1 MLLQFKEELHK
12 EDLWYA
18 NFGIEREGLRVTPEG
33 ELALTPHPKAFG
45 NKLSNPYI
53 TTDFSESQ
61 IEMITPT
68 YSTVEEAYQF
78 LNALYQI
85 TVSELEDEYLWPQ
98 SMPCLISMEQE
109 IPIALYEEGEAG
121 RAAMNYRQ
129 ALLEKY
135 GGKKQLISGIH
146 YNFSFNESLI
156 QKLYEANHHELEYRL
171 FKDQIYLKVVRN
183 YIRYRWLLIYL
194 LGASPVVDESY
205 CSECRVSSKEV
216 APHSYSKLGAVS
228 FRNSPCGYQNHMP
241 IYVDYT
247 DTAHYVHSLNEYIE
261 RGDISS
267 FKEFY
272 SPIRLKAKDPIHLME
287 SLLQDGIE
295 YIEIRSID
303 LNPFEATGISLAD
316 LQFIHLFILFLLE
329 MDEREYDQWQEE
341 ATENERRVAM
351 DGLQSELWLIQ
362 NGQEILL
369 SDWAQ
374 SILDKMQTINET
386 FSFNLDDIL
395 EDKRHQI
402 LNPTETISAKMIEL
416 ISDSDYVKVNLEL
429 AKTYQE
435 NVLDQP
441 YSLAGFEDLELSTQI
456 LIKEAIKQGIHIEVL
471 DRSDNFI
478 CLKKGKREEFIQ
490 QATKTSLDSYS
501 AVLAMENKVITK
513 RMLRD
518 KGISVPMGEVF
529 TSLPA
534 ALASYSQ
541 FINQHIVIKPKS
553 TNFGLGITM
562 IEQLNSKKWFQQ
574 ALEIAFN
581 HDQSVIVEQFQR
593 GNEYRFLVID
603 DEVVGVLQRI
613 PANVTGDGIH
623 TIEQLI
629 QQKNEHPIRGVNY
642 NRPLEKIKIDAS
654 LHLYLE
660 AQQLT
665 LTSIP
670 KLGEKIQLRENSNIS
685 TGGDSVDMTD
695 QMPSR
700 FKEIARKAAK
710 DLNVAICGV
719 DMIIEDWR
727 DESSNYSIIEM
738 NYNPAIHIH
747 TYPLIGKGRPVAQSI
762 LKALNF
768 IS

>member
-1 MLLQFKEELHK
+1 M
-12 EDLWYA
+12 
-18 NFGIEREGLRVTPEG
+18 
-33 ELALTPHPKAFG
+33 
-45 NKLSNPYI
+45 
-53 TTDFSESQ
+53 
-61 IEMITPT
+61 
-68 YSTVEEAYQF
+68 
-78 LNALYQI
+78 
-85 TVSELEDEYLWPQ
+85 
-98 SMPCLISMEQE
+98 
-109 IPIALYEEGEAG
+109 
-121 RAAMNYRQ
+121 
-129 ALLEKY
+129 
-135 GGKKQLISGIH
+135 
-146 YNFSFNESLI
+146 
-156 QKLYEANHHELEYRL
+156 
-171 FKDQIYLKVVRN
+171 
-183 YIRYRWLLIYL
+183 
-194 LGASPVVDESY
+194 
-205 CSECRVSSKEV
+205 
-216 APHSYSKLGAVS
+216 
-228 FRNSPCGYQNHMP
+228 
-241 IYVDYT
+241 
-247 DTAHYVHSLNEYIE
+247 
-261 RGDISS
+261 
-267 FKEFY
+267 
-272 SPIRLKAKDPIHLME
+272 
-287 SLLQDGIE
+287 
-295 YIEIRSID
+295 
-303 LNPFEATGISLAD
+303 
-316 LQFIHLFILFLLE
+316 
-329 MDEREYDQWQEE
+329 
-341 ATENERRVAM
+341 
-351 DGLQSELWLIQ
+351 
-362 NGQEILL
+362 
-369 SDWAQ
+369 
-374 SILDKMQTINET
+374 
-386 FSFNLDDIL
+386 
-395 EDKRHQI
+395 
-402 LNPTETISAKMIEL
+402 
-416 ISDSDYVKVNLEL
+416 
-429 AKTYQE
+429 
-435 NVLDQP
+435 
-441 YSLAGFEDLELSTQI
+441 
-456 LIKEAIKQGIHIEVL
+456 
-471 DRSDNFI
+471 
-478 CLKKGKREEFIQ
+478 
-490 QATKTSLDSYS
+490 
-501 AVLAMENKVITK
+501 
-513 RMLRD
+513 D